1 MFLLLKLLAE
11 LATIE
16 TAFIF
21 TYVAWRT
28 FLTNASKM
36 PSLKLV
42 QQFVE
47 SWNCKF
53 FCPPPPSLYWA
64 VEIRISNPKRNVY
77 LLRIKP
83 IYEYQHDLSS
93 LMKAVIVKSVNELFF
108 WANVCFLIAKTRQ
121 KSPNCPSYVDGM
133 RKFELDECVC
143 TDVLSNKTGGGVAKK
158 RGVQKKVGAR
168 IPRPP
173 PCVSLCIVPIF
184 FWLS

>member
-1 MFLLLKLLAE
+1 MNKCYIFITDNKTKKLHVPTYFYFAFKLKYKLIIYVFLLLKLLAE

-64 VEIRISNPKRNVY
+64 VENRISNPKRNVY

-121 KSPNCPSYVDGM
+121 KSPNCPSY
-133 RKFELDECVC
+133 CWIHC
-143 TDVLSNKTGGGVAKK
+143 T
-158 RGVQKKVGAR
+158 
-168 IPRPP
+168 PR
-173 PCVSLCIVPIF
+173 F
-184 FWLS
+184 FF

>member
-1 MFLLLKLLAE
+1 MLELLKE
-11 LATIE
+11 RVKERVE

-36 PSLKLV
+36 PSLLLD

-64 VEIRISNPKRNVY
+64 VENRISNPKRNVY

-108 WANVCFLIAKTRQ
+108 LSKCVLFNCQDASEVSKLSKLCGRDEEVWVGWMCRYVQTCYPTRRGGVRKKEVCKKRWVHESLAPPLCK
-121 KSPNCPSYVDGM
+121 PVY
-133 RKFELDECVC
+133 
-143 TDVLSNKTGGGVAKK
+143 LSN
-158 RGVQKKVGAR
+158 
-168 IPRPP
+168 
-173 PCVSLCIVPIF
+173 F
-184 FWLS
+184 FLA